1 MPNESLYEQNHLAG
15 GAGPAAAKTVPSE
28 DAPWRYYP
36 QFDHALGVE
45 QPAVIEK
52 AVKTCRALNDVLQSG
67 SEPEKARARAGLT
80 AYGRALELYRKLA
93 DRRDQLVAATE
104 QQKSL

>member
-1 MPNESLYEQNHLAG
+1 MANDSQYEQNQAAG

-28 DAPWRYYP
+28 DVPWRYYP

-45 QPAVIEK
+45 RPAVLEK
-52 AVKTCRALNDVLQSG
+52 AEKTCRTLNDVLQSG
-67 SEPEKARARAGLT
+67 SEPEKARARVGLT

-93 DRRDQLVAATE
+93 DRRDQLIAGAE
-104 QQKSL
+104 QQKSR